1 MSHEAL
7 RDGNLHSALFI
18 LEESGQVQFNF
29 LRSDLKMYSQDIF
42 IN

>member
-1 MSHEAL
+1 MSHDVL

-29 LRSDLKMYSQDIF
+29 LRSGLKMCPQDIF